1 MASAFVYG
9 GVALAIMEGA
19 IMLISRQFN
28 DMVAPKVRSRV
39 WWKKV
44 GGGVLMCLLLLLL
57 MCLPLSMT
65 LGRGCLSRVGLIDL
79 CRAAERTAL
88 PNEPRWFSIQRHS
101 PETYLLLALRI
112 HDFDRHRPSHCHP
125 RR

>member
-44 GGGVLMCLLLLLL
+44 GGGVC
-57 MCLPLSMT
+57 
-65 LGRGCLSRVGLIDL
+65 
-79 CRAAERTAL
+79 
-88 PNEPRWFSIQRHS
+88 
-101 PETYLLLALRI
+101 
-112 HDFDRHRPSHCHP
+112 
-125 RR
+125 